1 MSVKLPISFPSEAE
15 QLRQHLEAIRGLTP
29 HERLF
34 AVADALAAAETL
46 SMFGGRRTAQL
57 EYHRRR
63 EEQCHRCIKEF
74 IAEHVAKSNI
84 KL

>member
-15 QLRQHLEAIRGLTP
+15 QLQQHLEAIHGLTSS
-29 HERLF
+29 ERLL

-63 EEQCHRCIKEF
+63 KEQWHRRIKEF
-74 IAEHVAKSNI
+74 ISEHVATSNV
-84 KL
+84 K

>member
-15 QLRQHLEAIRGLTP
+15 QLRQHLEAIHGLRP
-29 HERLF
+29 SERLL

-63 EEQCHRCIKEF
+63 EEQWHRRIKEF
-74 IAEHVAKSNI
+74 ISEHVATSNV
-84 KL
+84 K